1 MQNYKQLI
9 ELKTFFESIYW
20 TKVCVLF
27 RKDGIMF
34 NFLSPQFLGL
44 LFTFYY
50 RCAWESF
57 SAKKIDHPLVIPRYK
72 HLVLRKVLKMN
83 MGFLKYCGILPFQY
97 RNSYNSPLKP
107 GWCEGGCRLPRFLLK
122 LTFYQLKMIVKRKK
136 VAKNISHFSKTTTGN
151 STIVHFM

>member
-9 ELKTFFESIYW
+9 KLKTFFESIYR

-34 NFLSPQFLGL
+34 NFLSPHFPGL

-50 RCAWESF
+50 RCAW
-57 SAKKIDHPLVIPRYK
+57 AKKIDHPFVIPKYK
-72 HLVLRKVLKMN
+72 HLALRKVLKMN

-97 RNSYNSPLKP
+97 RNSYNSP
-107 GWCEGGCRLPRFLLK
+107 
-122 LTFYQLKMIVKRKK
+122 
-136 VAKNISHFSKTTTGN
+136 
-151 STIVHFM
+151 